1 MQERIRNSPL
11 DIASAEKSGGD
22 GLNELIGS
30 YFERVC
36 GGEPAETVIRGI
48 WISHFKGD
56 IPLDQARNLVGGLFD
71 KLPEEVQKTLEEP
84 LYGAGLNK
92 LMTPMTMAIEEA
104 QKMVEEERRKKALEA
119 LQEKR
124 EAEAAL
130 SSQKKPAEN
139 PKRPSKGWRKHTRR
153 LKAQQRRNLV
163 H

>member
-71 KLPEEVQKTLEEP
+71 KHYQ
-84 LYGAGLNK
+84 
-92 LMTPMTMAIEEA
+92 
-104 QKMVEEERRKKALEA
+104 RKF
-119 LQEKR
+119 
-124 EAEAAL
+124 
-130 SSQKKPAEN
+130 KK
-139 PKRPSKGWRKHTRR
+139 R
-153 LKAQQRRNLV
+153 LKSHYMELD
-163 H
+163 